1 MGIIKN
7 IHVNMSRIKQLLLN
21 HRVAIIFAILVSVI
35 TAFPQVYFRIDH
47 KELYQEGTQVI
58 EMLPHGPWAA
68 RVTEVQN
75 GHVLGSN
82 VYQKE
87 GKNDPYV
94 YQPLGPMVVAYMGEI
109 FALDINNTILLSRFV
124 LPFIIFL
131 FIYGFV
137 FLVSRDKF
145 AALSSA
151 VVLLLADS
159 VLSYSGITRLLQGVS
174 PDHFL
179 RLARPVNPAII
190 YLFLFPFLL
199 FFWQFYRKRNWKH
212 GALSVIV
219 LGLNFY
225 NYFYTWTYLYAFG
238 SILILLLIIQRNW
251 KQALRIGSVFVGG
264 AIVAIPYFINMY
276 QASQFPT
283 FKDLGISSGIILSHQ
298 PLFMGSSMIIAL
310 LFFLFLFPRIDKEKY
325 LFGLAILLAPFLTMN
340 QQVLTGRIMQP
351 DHYHWF
357 FHKPLAVSFVLITI
371 FYLFDRYHLD
381 LYKKIFAI
389 LVITSSMA
397 VAVFVQAYSYQY
409 DSRDG
414 GEIAIERQ
422 KYGPVMDW
430 LNSNVEKEAQ
440 IFGNDDTAD
449 MTVRY
454 TSLNVLYHPG
464 ICCTSISVTK
474 STLHETLFTFFR
486 LNEVDAQSAYEAFSR
501 ERAFVSRHLF
511 GIYYRKLYGSYEAIP
526 DEKFEEIV
534 ALYKETLS
542 TPTSVWLYGIWKKYE
557 VEYLVWDKKNDPLW
571 NLDRYK
577 YLEKAAEFGD
587 IVIYRVK

>member
-1 MGIIKN
+1 MN
-7 IHVNMSRIKQLLLN
+7 YDLKQFLREHKLAVFLALLTSTI
-21 HRVAIIFAILVSVI
+21 V
-35 TAFPQVYFRIDH
+35 AFPQVYFRIDH

-58 EMLPHGPWAA
+58 EMLPHGPWEG
-68 RVTEVQN
+68 RVREVQD
-75 GHVLGSN
+75 GHVLGGN

-87 GKNDPYV
+87 GKDNPYI
-94 YQPLGPMVVAYMGEI
+94 YQPLAPMVVAYMGKI
-109 FALDINNTILLSRFV
+109 FALDINNTILLSRLV
-124 LPFIIFL
+124 LPFVVFL
-131 FIYGFV
+131 LIYGFV

-151 VVLLLADS
+151 TVLLLADS
-159 VLSYSGITRLLQGVS
+159 ILSYSGITRLLQGVS

-179 RLARPVNPAII
+179 RLARPVVPALI
-190 YLFLFPFLL
+190 YLFLFAFLL
-199 FFWQFYRKRNWKH
+199 FFWQFYRKGNWKY
-212 GALSVIV
+212 GALSIIV

-251 KQALRIGSVFVGG
+251 RQVLRIGSVFVGG

-276 QASQFPT
+276 RASQFPT
-283 FKDLGISSGIILSHQ
+283 FEDMGISSGIILSHQ

-325 LFGLAILLAPFLTMN
+325 LFGLAILLTPFLTMN

-371 FYLFDRYHLD
+371 FYLFDRRHLD

-389 LVITSSMA
+389 LVITSSIA
-397 VAVFVQAYSYQY
+397 TAVFIQAYSYKY

-414 GEIAIERQ
+414 GQIAIERQ

-430 LNSNVEKEAQ
+430 LNSNAKKEAQ
-440 IFGNDDTAD
+440 IFGNDATAD
-449 MTVRY
+449 MTVLY
-454 TSLNVLYHPG
+454 TSLNVLYHAG

-474 STLHETLFTFFR
+474 STLYETLFIFFR

-501 ERAFVSRHLF
+501 ERAFVSRHIF
-511 GIYYRKLYGSYEAIP
+511 GIYYRKLNGSYESIP
-526 DEKFEEIV
+526 DEKFDEIV
-534 ALYKETLS
+534 GMYKETLS
-542 TPTSVWLYGIWKKYE
+542 TPTSKWLEQIFEKYE
-557 VEYLVWDKKNDPLW
+557 VEYIVWDKVANPQW
-571 NLDRYK
+571 Q
-577 YLEKAAEFGD
+577 LESYPFLKEVAMFDSMA
-587 IVIYRVK
+587 IYQIYR

>member
-1 MGIIKN
+1 MN
-7 IHVNMSRIKQLLLN
+7 YDLKQFLREHKLAVFLALLTSTI
-21 HRVAIIFAILVSVI
+21 V
-35 TAFPQVYFRIDH
+35 AFPQVYFRIDH

-58 EMLPHGPWAA
+58 EMLPHGPWEG
-68 RVTEVQN
+68 RVREVQD
-75 GHVLGSN
+75 GHVLGGN

-87 GKNDPYV
+87 GKDNPYI
-94 YQPLGPMVVAYMGEI
+94 YQPLAPMVVAYMGKI
-109 FALDINNTILLSRFV
+109 FALDINNTILLSRLV
-124 LPFIIFL
+124 LPFVVFL
-131 FIYGFV
+131 LIYGFV

-145 AALSSA
+145 TALSSA
-151 VVLLLADS
+151 AVLLLADS
-159 VLSYSGITRLLQGVS
+159 ILSYSGITRLLQGVS

-179 RLARPVNPAII
+179 RLARPVVPALI
-190 YLFLFPFLL
+190 YLFLFAFLL
-199 FFWQFYRKRNWKH
+199 FFWQFYRKGNWKY
-212 GALSVIV
+212 GALSIIV

-251 KQALRIGSVFVGG
+251 RQVLRIGSVFVGG

-276 QASQFPT
+276 RASQFPT
-283 FKDLGISSGIILSHQ
+283 FEDMGISSGIILSHQ
-298 PLFMGSSMIIAL
+298 PLFMGSSIIIAL

-325 LFGLAILLAPFLTMN
+325 LFGLAILLTPFLTMN

-371 FYLFDRYHLD
+371 FYLFDRRHLD

-389 LVITSSMA
+389 LVITSSIA
-397 VAVFVQAYSYQY
+397 TAVFIQAYSYKY

-414 GEIAIERQ
+414 GQIAIERQ

-430 LNSNVEKEAQ
+430 LNSNAKKEAQ
-440 IFGNDDTAD
+440 IFGNDATAD
-449 MTVRY
+449 MTVLY
-454 TSLNVLYHPG
+454 TSLNVLYHAG

-474 STLHETLFTFFR
+474 STLYETLFIFFR

-501 ERAFVSRHLF
+501 ERAFVSRHIF
-511 GIYYRKLYGSYEAIP
+511 GIYYRKLNGSYESIP

-534 ALYKETLS
+534 DMYKGTLS
-542 TPTSVWLYGIWKKYE
+542 TPTSKWLEQIFEKYE
-557 VEYLVWDKKNDPLW
+557 VEYIVWDKVANPQW
-571 NLDRYK
+571 Q
-577 YLEKAAEFGD
+577 LESYPFLKEVAMFDSMA
-587 IVIYRVK
+587 IYQIYR